1 MMRSWTLLVLTA
13 ALTASAEKLG
23 NIEVITRDQLGQTLD
38 PPAGGSSF
46 GLPLSSP
53 VQDDVPPPLS
63 YLPPV
68 QTPLPIE
75 PTPVPLPTPIQPETD
90 YLPPVASPVGQPEVE
105 TPTGLYNP
113 PTAPAPGTN
122 FPTGTDDYD
131 FDYTDSGD
139 NGQDF
144 LSSIQSVQDSKLAL
158 LGSLAGAKASLF
170 QGLRKAKSSIATG
183 VSGALL
189 SKGAGFSSLS
199 QTGSGGS
206 YGSGFSSS
214 YGTDYGTNYGTNPR
228 PVGRPYPSDPY
239 PIYPP
244 YPQPQPQPV
253 YPVPVYPVYRP
264 KPNPFAAFKAKV
276 GRVVQAKKLAAALK
290 HAAYKQSIE
299 EKYQPA
305 YPTYPSYPTYP
316 TYPSYP
322 TYPTY
327 PGHSSHGGA
336 QKGKFFG
343 FQSFKAPHPSYHHG
357 GW

>member
-1 MMRSWTLLVLTA
+1 MYENRSAELHPGTEGVILDSLYRGEADRLLSEYVSLRDEVGDSSPSETLQAGFRNNRGCIQNINWRPRMRSWTLLVLTA

-264 KPNPFAAFKAKV
+264 KP
-276 GRVVQAKKLAAALK
+276 
-290 HAAYKQSIE
+290 
-299 EKYQPA
+299 
-305 YPTYPSYPTYP
+305 
-316 TYPSYP
+316 
-322 TYPTY
+322 
-327 PGHSSHGGA
+327 
-336 QKGKFFG
+336 
-343 FQSFKAPHPSYHHG
+343 
-357 GW
+357 